1 MRPIAVILL
10 VVAVLAAGLAA
21 FLAKRW
27 VDAESA
33 RQDGGGPATA
43 EVLVAAREIQV
54 GAVLQAGDL
63 RYDKWPLSAASPRLL
78 IKAGADD
85 PMVTVVGSVARF
97 AMADGEPVTLAGV
110 FKQEGAGL
118 LAGMLGPGMRAVSVA
133 ITNPS
138 AVSGFI
144 TPGDRVDVVLGA
156 DVTRSDNQASNDTI
170 VKFAAETLLED
181 IRVLAID
188 QQFARG
194 NNAAAIQGK
203 TATLE
208 VTPKQAE
215 LLTTAGLIGQLSLAL
230 RSTAN
235 PVATDAGVNKE
246 PFTPDTEA
254 SRALKS
260 LHEGKTSAP
269 EPEPAAPTRRR
280 GRGGASVKINR
291 GGDISNKS
299 F

>member
-1 MRPIAVILL
+1 MRPIAVILV

-27 VDAESA
+27 ADSESA
-33 RQDGGGPATA
+33 RKDVDGPATA
-43 EVLVAAREIQV
+43 EVLVAAREISV
-54 GAVLQAGDL
+54 GAVLQAGDI

-78 IKAGADD
+78 VRKGSDD
-85 PMVTVVGSVARF
+85 PQLTVIGSVARF
-97 AMADGEPVTLAGV
+97 AMADGEPVTMAGI
-110 FKQEGAGL
+110 FKQDGAGL

-156 DVTRSDNQASNDTI
+156 DVTHGDNQASSDKI
-170 VKFAAETLLED
+170 IKFASETVLENV
-181 IRVLAID
+181 RVLAID

-208 VTPKQAE
+208 VTAKQAE
-215 LLTTAGLIGQLSLAL
+215 LLSTAGLMGQLSLAL
-230 RSTAN
+230 RSIAS
-235 PVATDAGVNKE
+235 PAVVDESGKDS
-246 PFTPDTEA
+246 FTPDTEA

-260 LHEGKTSAP
+260 LHEGK
-269 EPEPAAPTRRR
+269 PAAAAAGAPAPRRKANF
-280 GRGGASVKINR
+280 GVGVKINR
-291 GGDISNKS
+291 GGDVSSKS
-299 F
+299 Y